1 MEKYSNQAVLG
12 LRVVQLLSVAFVI
25 VGFIWSTS
33 DLLLATILVKAPVT
47 PLSVLFMLYG
57 VVGAFS
63 SEAAVRV
70 VRRKKG

>member
-1 MEKYSNQAVLG
+1 MEKYLDQTVLG
-12 LRVVQLLSVAFVI
+12 LRVVQLLSVALVI

-57 VVGAFS
+57 FVGAFA
-63 SEAAVRV
+63 SEATVRV